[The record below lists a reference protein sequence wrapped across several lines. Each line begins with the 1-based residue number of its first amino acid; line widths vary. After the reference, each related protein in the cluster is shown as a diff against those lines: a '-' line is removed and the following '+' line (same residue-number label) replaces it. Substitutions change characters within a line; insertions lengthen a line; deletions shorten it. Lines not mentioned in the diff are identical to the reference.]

1 MEMAQGSA
9 VKPLLLDSYLSFIKN
24 SIGSNAFRNF
34 YAEVNGKKQ
43 DVLKDGVLSCA
54 FFASSV
60 LVIFGFI
67 KKTHRT
73 VSNTLKDLEESG
85 WKKIKKLKP
94 GAVVVWEDIKVSDGN
109 WHSHIGFYLGK
120 GRAVSNNTPTR
131 VPIEH
136 HYTFHGKRKIVEIYW
151 LPDSVL

>member
-1 MEMAQGSA
+1 MTPGSV

-24 SIGSNAFRNF
+24 CVGSNAFRNF
-34 YAEVNGKKQ
+34 YAQVNGKKQ

-54 FFASSV
+54 FFVSSV
-60 LVIFGFI
+60 LVIFGLI
-67 KKTHRT
+67 KKAHRN
-73 VSNTLKDLEESG
+73 VANTLKDLEESG
-85 WKKIKKLKP
+85 WKKVKKLKP
-94 GAVVVWEDIKVSDGN
+94 GAIIVWEDIKVSDGN

-136 HYTFHGKRKIVEIYW
+136 HYTFHSKRKISMIYC